1 MLMGTLGAHFLG
13 TAVSS
18 VSLMIL
24 GITVIRAGLEW
35 RVGSRKLEESDAKI
49 IC

>member
-1 MLMGTLGAHFLG
+1 MGTLGAYFLG

-24 GITVIRAGLEW
+24 GITVTTAGLEW
-35 RVGSRKLEESDAKI
+35 RVGSRQLEEGDAKI
-49 IC
+49 IR